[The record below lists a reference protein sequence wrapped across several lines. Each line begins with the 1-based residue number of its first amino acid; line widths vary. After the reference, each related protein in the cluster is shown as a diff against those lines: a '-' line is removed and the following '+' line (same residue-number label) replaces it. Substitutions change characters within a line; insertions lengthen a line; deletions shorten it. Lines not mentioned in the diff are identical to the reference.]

1 MAKNKCHIKKDD
13 KVKVVVGKDSGK
25 IGKVLRINRKDS
37 RIVVENV
44 NFIKKHARPSAKH
57 RQGGIIESEA
67 PIHWS
72 NVMLMCNKC
81 VTPVRIKMQRLE
93 DGKKM
98 RVCMKCN
105 ETIDS

>member
-13 KVKVVVGKDSGK
+13 KVKVIVGKDSGK